1 MRSLGSRRDY
11 TEIDTPGSNTGHW
24 QLSAS
29 GGAVTLAGTFDGP
42 RGQVG
47 QDKECHG
54 GREKI
59 GRGGL
64 RSQRCC
70 LRDVRMKVRVKV
82 RVKVRDKVSVRTG
95 QV

>member
-64 RSQRCC
+64 RSQRRR
-70 LRDVRMKVRVKV
+70 LRDMRVKARVRARVRV
-82 RVKVRDKVSVRTG
+82 RVSVRIG
-95 QV
+95 